1 MVGRNARE
9 NTLRW
14 TDREWENSTC
24 QLPIRHNRDCRRRIQ
39 TYNRSKVRQRV
50 SKDVSIM
57 CNAHLDAFA
66 LIRILEF
73 EPHLDKSGDN
83 RSSKVELWD
92 CSGDFKFESCW
103 PAIIKDCNG
112 VVIVFNPDVPSHL
125 KEIETW
131 HGMFI
136 SSQGLQDSQCLL
148 IAHHKPGCT
157 VEEGRL
163 SLDLP
168 LTKHP
173 LIHSNLEE
181 EPEDVRKA
189 FIRYLGNVVKA
200 MSESWER
207 EEMSIIM

>member
-1 MVGRNARE
+1 TSFIFAHVGQIYFYSTSAKRNVFFYIFQSGKTVLANFLSDITE
-9 NTLRW
+9 TVGGEYKP
-14 TDREWENSTC
+14 T
-24 QLPIRHNRDCRRRIQ
+24 IG
-39 TYNRSKVRQRV
+39 V
-50 SKDVSIM
+50 
-57 CNAHLDAFA
+57 
-66 LIRILEF
+66 RILEF